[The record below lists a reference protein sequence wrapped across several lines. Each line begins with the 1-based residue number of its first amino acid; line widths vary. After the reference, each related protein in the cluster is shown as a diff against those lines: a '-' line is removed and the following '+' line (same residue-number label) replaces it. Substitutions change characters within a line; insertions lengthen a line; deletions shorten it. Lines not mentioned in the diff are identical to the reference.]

1 MELYVIRH
9 AQSVHNKY
17 MKLAHKDPENIGF
30 EKPATTDTEL
40 SDEGRTEAQNAIHT
54 LSDFCDY
61 MYVSPLKRTMET
73 AQIIREAKFEN
84 IPIETTDLLKEVDH
98 GETENMTLKEK
109 EEKFGAEG
117 VDEVLDFS
125 KFGGESYA
133 SIRSRVE
140 KFLELAKNSGHGR
153 VIVVTSQGVIK
164 MMYEIVVGSIAPS
177 VPQYIRIK
185 NAVVHTFIV

>member
-17 MKLAHKDPENIGF
+17 MKLVHKDPENIGF
-30 EKPATTDTEL
+30 EKPTTTDTEL
-40 SDEGRTEAQNAIHT
+40 SEEGRTEAQNAIQT
-54 LSDFCDY
+54 LSGCCDY

-73 AQIIREAKFEN
+73 ARIIREAKFEN
-84 IPIETTDLLKEVDH
+84 QDL
-98 GETENMTLKEK
+98 
-109 EEKFGAEG
+109 
-117 VDEVLDFS
+117 DELLDFT

-140 KFLELAKNSGHGR
+140 KFLELAKQSGHER

-164 MMYEIVVGSIAPS
+164 MMYEIIVGAIAPS
-177 VPQYIRIK
+177 VPQHIRIK
-185 NAVVHTFIV
+185 NAVVHTFII